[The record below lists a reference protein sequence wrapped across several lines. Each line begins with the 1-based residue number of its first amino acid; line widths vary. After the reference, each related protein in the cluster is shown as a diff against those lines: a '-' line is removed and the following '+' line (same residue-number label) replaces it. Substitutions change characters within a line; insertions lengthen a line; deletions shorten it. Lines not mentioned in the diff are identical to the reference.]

1 MAAPVLGV
9 TLLLQLLALHG
20 GSRASFSFPFSN
32 MPSKVS
38 FPLKRKRKKH
48 KYKQGNNKGT
58 QKGLKESNVNYTRR
72 ELGPTSW
79 GCAWG
84 SRAYRH
90 DHQQGRQVL
99 AQDGLA
105 TPTNYNTMVTIAEVD
120 KDLLMGAIL

>member
-1 MAAPVLGV
+1 
-9 TLLLQLLALHG
+9 
-20 GSRASFSFPFSN
+20 
-32 MPSKVS
+32 MPNKVS
-38 FPLKRKRKKH
+38 FSLRRKRKKH

-79 GCAWG
+79 GRAWG